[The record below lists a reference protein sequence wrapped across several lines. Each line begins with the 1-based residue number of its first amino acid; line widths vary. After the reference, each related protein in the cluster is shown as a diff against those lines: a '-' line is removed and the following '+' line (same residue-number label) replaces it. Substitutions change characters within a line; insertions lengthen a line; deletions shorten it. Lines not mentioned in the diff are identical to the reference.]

1 MALTGIET
9 VVDEL
14 IAYLK
19 TNLPARV
26 TALAAETP
34 ALTLLQV
41 NNGNYHFG
49 DKPDVAG
56 FPALAFLPQRT
67 PVSDDRTD
75 RMSLRHTVG
84 IQVFAQESE
93 LPTLTRM
100 LLRYVRAVTEVLVSG
115 RIAKAFSFTLD
126 FSGET
131 WEYSPARVA
140 DNAMF
145 LRDALLPV
153 VCWKEEVR

>member
-9 VVDEL
+9 VMDEL

-26 TALAAETP
+26 TALAAESPT
-34 ALTLLQV
+34 LTLLQV

-49 DKPDVAG
+49 EKPDVAG
-56 FPALAFLPQRT
+56 YPALAFLPQR
-67 PVSDDRTD
+67 SGIDNDRKD
-75 RMSLRHTVG
+75 RMSFRHGVG
-84 IQVFAQESE
+84 IQVLAQESE

-100 LLRYVRAVTEVLVSG
+100 LLRYTRAIAEVLVSG
-115 RIAKAFSFTLD
+115 RIADAFTFTVD

-140 DNAMF
+140 DNALF
-145 LRDALLPV
+145 QRDALLPV